1 MRTYRHLGFA
11 DIPALFI
18 TGEHDRDLAHDHLP
32 PLDQVLDQLDEVELD
47 ALLNHL
53 RHGRLV
59 LEDAVEPRARA
70 RRVLHLPDLVQAV
83 ELDDAGQEEVGE
95 LLVVVP
101 PLVIGVVLL
110 DVLLNVEFSLQ
121 HASI

>member
-1 MRTYRHLGFA
+1 MARRRLGFA
-11 DIPALFI
+11 DIPVLVI

-32 PLDQVLDQLDEVELD
+32 PLDRVLDQLDEVELD

-59 LEDAVEPRARA
+59 LEGAVESRARA
-70 RRVLHLPDLVQAV
+70 GRVLHVPDLVQAV
-83 ELDDAGQEEVGE
+83 ELDDAGQEEIGE
-95 LLVVVP
+95 LLVVVA
-101 PLVIGVVLL
+101 PLAVGVVLL